1 MAKRRSKEELIKD
14 YEEKIKR
21 LKEEVSEVKVKEPKI
36 TKESPGVAEAVTA
49 IDNAA
54 TQNKTSVG
62 DIIKVISRI
71 KRTGLKIE
79 NATRK
84 AKE

>member
-1 MAKRRSKEELIKD
+1 MAKRRSKEQMIQDMEAKLKK
-14 YEEKIKR
+14 Y
-21 LKEEVSEVKVKEPKI
+21 KEEVNEVKVKEPKM
-36 TKESPGVAEAVTA
+36 TKDSPGIAEAVTA
-49 IDNAA
+49 IEIAA

-79 NATRK
+79 NTTRK